1 MKRGTA
7 WLPAARRY
15 FVVIA
20 IGNLM
25 WEFAQLPLY
34 TLWKTDTV
42 GQITYAVFHCT
53 AGDVLI
59 AGITLAGSLLLLGT
73 AEWPRARFFPVAAV
87 TLISGTGITA
97 YIEHLSIA
105 RGIWAYSDLMP
116 MLPGTSIGLSPL
128 AQWIV
133 IPALAFVITRSIRPA
148 RGLDL
153 PIMGITTSKLTPDN
167 LAPSDRKSS

>member
-1 MKRGTA
+1 MGRGMD
-7 WLPAARRY
+7 WLPALRRY
-15 FVVIA
+15 FPVIVV
-20 IGNLM
+20 GNLI

-34 TLWKTDTV
+34 TLWKTDTA
-42 GQITYAVFHCT
+42 GQITYAVLHCT

-59 AGITLAGSLLLLGT
+59 AGGTLAGSLLLLGT
-73 AEWPRARFFPVAAV
+73 AKWPHARFLPVATA
-87 TLISGTGITA
+87 TLISDIGITA

-116 MLPGTSIGLSPL
+116 MLPGTGIGLSPL

-133 IPALAFVITRSIRPA
+133 IPVLALMMTRSIKPS

-153 PIMGITTSKLTPDN
+153 PIMGITTSKSTPDH
-167 LAPSDRKSS
+167 LARSDRKSS